1 MKLFTHNL
9 LMCNKKGCSINNYP
23 LKIIP
28 TKIINVPHEY
38 TTDSLIRFIQKID
51 FNGLKS
57 ACNDLNI
64 QLKCDFEQLTD
75 EQKKSKEFLDYM
87 NNLLY
92 EIIIQDGIVK
102 CNNCGREYQIEN
114 GITNLI
120 LNDDEI

>member
-38 TTDSLIRFIQKID
+38 NKDSLIRFIQKID

-92 EIIIQDGIVK
+92 EIIIQDGIIK
-102 CNNCGREYQIEN
+102 CNNCGREYKIEN
-114 GITNLI
+114 GITNLM
-120 LNDDEI
+120 LNEDET

>member
-1 MKLFTHNL
+1 
-9 LMCNKKGCSINNYP
+9 MCNKKGCSINNYP

-38 TTDSLIRFIQKID
+38 NKDSLIRFIQKID
-51 FNGLKS
+51 FNGLKN

-92 EIIIQDGIVK
+92 EIIIQDGIIK

>member
-1 MKLFTHNL
+1 MKLFTHNI
-9 LMCNKKGCSINNYP
+9 LMCNKKGCTINNYP
-23 LKIIP
+23 LKIIA

-38 TTDSLIRFIQKID
+38 NKDSLIRFIQKID

-92 EIIIQDGIVK
+92 EIIIQDGIIK